1 MMYQIIDHQVV
12 VNRFN
17 FLKQNL
23 KLSLVNM
30 IKKKYLIKGDQKKS
44 LIKIED

>member
-17 FLKQNL
+17 FLKQNF
-23 KLSLVNM
+23 KLSLVNE
-30 IKKKYLIKGDQKKS
+30 
-44 LIKIED
+44 KI